1 MVEPTILATERL
13 VLRPFQ
19 PSDVGF
25 LFDRATA
32 PGFGQFVDLPQP
44 YTEADALRFL
54 ARHLE
59 RDWATAPAFVATLDG
74 QPIGDVTTGMYVEGA
89 VELGW
94 GVHPA
99 WWGRGFATESARA
112 VMHWLFYRRGVDRV
126 FARCNAENVG
136 SWRVME
142 KLGMRRE
149 AHLREHRLLRGQ
161 RYDEFM
167 YGILRRETTR
177 H

>member
-1 MVEPTILATERL
+1 MIELQTERL

-32 PGFGQFVDLPQP
+32 PGFGRFVNLPEP
-44 YTEADALRFL
+44 YTEADAFRFV

-59 RDWATAPAFVATLDG
+59 RAWGTAPAFVATLDG
-74 QPIGDVTTGMYVEGA
+74 QPVGDVTTGMYVEGA

-99 WWGRGFATESARA
+99 SWGRGFATEAARA
-112 VMHWLFYRRGVDRV
+112 VMRWLFDGRGVDRV
-126 FARCNAENVG
+126 FARCNAENAA

-142 KLGMRRE
+142 KLGMQRE
-149 AHLREHRLLRGQ
+149 ACLRQHRLLRGQ
-161 RYDEFM
+161 RYDELI
-167 YGILRRETTR
+167 YGILRDEFLSQLAT
-177 H
+177 